1 MQETTLQE
9 ILAIIGEKEVQI
21 KTLQKQLQQAQQRIQ
36 ELTKE
41 VSGGD

>member
-36 ELTKE
+36 ELTTE
-41 VSGGD
+41 VSDGD